1 MNMWKSLKRID
12 GYLPIEDH
20 GLIGDG
26 ATAALVGRDGGLSWL
41 CVPRFDSPPL
51 FCSLLD
57 AARGGDFTV
66 RPEGLLESRQFYEP
80 DTAVLVTEMRS
91 QSGVLRVTDFCPLV
105 CGANLSDHLPATRN
119 EIVRSVK
126 VLEGSVRLL
135 IHIEP
140 RGGGELVL
148 GDEWVRIKWN
158 LQPYCCLYL
167 GSTIPLKGSNT
178 SVTLKKGQ
186 SVHLLLSWRR
196 SHVQPSHLEPMRLYE
211 DTVAVWLNWLKN
223 LKYRGPQESLVRRS
237 AITIKLLDH
246 LENGAIVAA
255 PTSSLPEL
263 IGGSRNWDYRY
274 AWVRDA
280 AFSVYALHRVGL
292 SHEAAGFL
300 GWVLDA
306 VERDGRPKV
315 MYDLD
320 GLMPLKEWEDDELE
334 GYRRSRPVRWGN
346 AAAAQHQH
354 DVYGEILDCAY
365 QWAAHHGNIPDRL
378 WNHLR
383 NLSDAAAR
391 KWREPDH
398 GIWEVRTRGR
408 PFTYSAA
415 LCHVAVERAARMA
428 ERFHLPGPHEVW
440 KRTAEDIRQAILDEA
455 WDPQIQALTEHL
467 GGGGLDASLLALPL
481 RRVIQADHP
490 KMVATTRA
498 IVERLG
504 AGKGLLYRY
513 LPEESPD
520 GLPGHEGAFI
530 LCSFWLVDNLAK
542 QGRLDEAL
550 ELYDCLCSKAGPLG
564 LLPEEIDPS
573 TGAFLGNYPQAFSHI
588 GVISSG
594 VNLART
600 ISRGM
605 E

>member
-1 MNMWKSLKRID
+1 MNIWKSLERID

-57 AARGGDFTV
+57 AARGGGFTV
-66 RPEGLLESRQFYEP
+66 TPEGLLESRQFYEP

-91 QSGVLRVTDFCPLV
+91 RSGVLRLTDFCPLIA
-105 CGANLSDHLPATRN
+105 GANLSDHLPATRN

-148 GDEWVRIKWN
+148 DGEWVRIKWN

-178 SVTLKKGQ
+178 SVTLKKEQ
-186 SVHLLLSWRR
+186 SVHFLLSWRR
-196 SHVQPSHLEPMRLYE
+196 SHVQPSHLEPIRLYE
-211 DTVAVWLNWLKN
+211 DTVAVWLNWLRN

-263 IGGSRNWDYRY
+263 IGGPRNWDYRY

-320 GLMPLKEWEDDELE
+320 GRMPLKEWEDAELE

-383 NLSDAAAR
+383 KLSDVAAD

-398 GIWEVRTRGR
+398 GIWEVRTSGR

-415 LCHVAVERAARMA
+415 LCHVAVDRAARMA
-428 ERFHLPGPHEVW
+428 ERFRLPGPYEHW
-440 KRTAEDIRQAILDEA
+440 KRKADEIGQAIL
-455 WDPQIQALTEHL
+455 
-467 GGGGLDASLLALPL
+467 
-481 RRVIQADHP
+481 
-490 KMVATTRA
+490 
-498 IVERLG
+498 
-504 AGKGLLYRY
+504 
-513 LPEESPD
+513 
-520 GLPGHEGAFI
+520 
-530 LCSFWLVDNLAK
+530 
-542 QGRLDEAL
+542 
-550 ELYDCLCSKAGPLG
+550 
-564 LLPEEIDPS
+564 
-573 TGAFLGNYPQAFSHI
+573 
-588 GVISSG
+588 
-594 VNLART
+594 
-600 ISRGM
+600 
-605 E
+605 